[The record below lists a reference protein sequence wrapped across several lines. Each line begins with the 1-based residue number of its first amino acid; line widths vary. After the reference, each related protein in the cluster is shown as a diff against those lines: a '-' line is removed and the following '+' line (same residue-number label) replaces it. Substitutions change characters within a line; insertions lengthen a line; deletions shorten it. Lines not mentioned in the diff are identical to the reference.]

1 MTASRPTAHALSA
14 ESAQAMRTV
23 TFDLGIPQT
32 PPMGLGWWLP
42 PIAGTT
48 AASHL
53 GGSPGGISSFCILP
67 EHDAVV
73 ISFATGPGGLF
84 GPGGFSLHDVLH
96 NAVIEELTGQ
106 KPTAPVDLS
115 AEHVPAEDFA
125 GEYVSFEKRLV
136 IEADDDDLRA
146 TDHYVAYNDDQR
158 ETHDVYA
165 GSATEAQ
172 PTPCTR
178 VGPNAFAIAGTE
190 PEALAGLVGRLGLL
204 SRLSE
209 GPGRRAGVHHWL
221 RYTPKVA

>member
-1 MTASRPTAHALSA
+1 ADPDGTLRTTGTFTLPESAVGAGATTIVTAADMLAFGRMHLHDGVAPNGTRILSA

-67 EHDAVV
+67 ERDAVV
-73 ISFATGPGGLF
+73 ISVATGPGGLF

-115 AEHVPAEDFA
+115 AE
-125 GEYVSFEKRLV
+125 
-136 IEADDDDLRA
+136 
-146 TDHYVAYNDDQR
+146 
-158 ETHDVYA
+158 
-165 GSATEAQ
+165 
-172 PTPCTR
+172 
-178 VGPNAFAIAGTE
+178 
-190 PEALAGLVGRLGLL
+190 
-204 SRLSE
+204 
-209 GPGRRAGVHHWL
+209 
-221 RYTPKVA
+221 